1 VPAVPRL
8 VLAEDNALLRAGLK
22 QLLEASGFVV
32 AREVDNAVELD
43 DALLAPDV
51 DGAVLD
57 VRMPPTFTD
66 EGLRAAIAVRARR
79 PGFPVLV
86 LSQYVE
92 QLYARELL
100 ASGEGAVGYLL
111 KDRVSDV
118 RQFVDGV
125 GRVLDGGTVLDP
137 EVVAVVMARQRDEP
151 LDRLTA
157 REEEVLG
164 LMAEGRSNASIGATL
179 HVTEKA
185 VAKHIN
191 SIFAKLDLPVDL
203 EVNRRVQAV
212 LAYLRL

>member
-1 VPAVPRL
+1 M
-8 VLAEDNALLRAGLK
+8 
-22 QLLEASGFVV
+22 
-32 AREVDNAVELD
+32 
-43 DALLAPDV
+43 

-57 VRMPPTFTD
+57 VRMPPSFTD

-79 PGFPVLV
+79 PGFPVMV

-125 GRVLDGGTVLDP
+125 RSVLDGGTVLDP
-137 EVVAVVMARQRDEP
+137 EVVATVMSRRRDEP

-157 REEEVLG
+157 REREVLG
-164 LMAEGRSNASIGATL
+164 LMAEGRSNASIGAAL
-179 HVTEKA
+179 FVTEKA

-191 SIFAKLDLPVDL
+191 SIFGKLDLPVDL

>member
-1 VPAVPRL
+1 MRPHRL
-8 VLAEDNALLRAGLK
+8 VLAEDSALLRAGLI
-22 QLLEASGFVV
+22 QLLEGSGFEIVH
-32 AREVDNAVELD
+32 AVDNAVTLES
-43 DALLAPDV
+43 ALADPDV

-66 EGLRAAIAVRARR
+66 EGLRAAIAVRTRR
-79 PGFPVLV
+79 PAFPVLV

-125 GRVLDGGTVLDP
+125 HQVLAGGTVLDP
-137 EVVAVVMARQRDEP
+137 EVVATVMARQRDEP
-151 LDRLTA
+151 LDRLTT
-157 REEEVLG
+157 REREVLA
-164 LMAEGRSNASIGATL
+164 LMAEGKSNVSIGDTL